1 MNPEDF
7 YEAKRK
13 RIFRIEMLFCLAMLF
28 IIIIGSSF
36 VYLVL
41 KYW

>member
-7 YEAKRK
+7 YAAKRK
-13 RIFRIEMLFCLAMLF
+13 RIFWGEMIFYSAMFF
-28 IIIIGSSF
+28 IVVIGSSF

-41 KYW
+41 EFW